1 MNDLTEKL
9 KNLPEEKCSQH
20 CAMTNCKN
28 DEENNCK
35 SDESLYNRDI
45 IDVKNEMSSFGII
58 GKKLVDTDKCS
69 SIISSSSSSSRS
81 SHRNIDN
88 FSNNRIMDK
97 YTKPGGEDDI
107 LSDGEI
113 IEKCNGNQNVITSLD
128 EQKNDD
134 VHRKKKIQKIENLT
148 FQEISKSAAAV
159 IGISRYEASKYCI
172 EIISVLDDNENKLI
186 DQPITFL
193 LSQNETISR
202 CPDKLEMKESG
213 SRSKSKKILP
223 IDKKN
228 VMDDF
233 TIGRSRKNDFHID
246 DLSVS
251 KNHAIISYYNNV
263 GFILRDLGS
272 KHGTFVDNKR
282 IGMKIEKIINVHEVG
297 KSIPLGTNNGLILTD
312 GISIPLGTNNGLI
325 LTDGMSIPLGTNN
338 GLILTD
344 GMSIPLGTNNNGL
357 ILTDGMTL
365 QFGRVICK
373 IFRKRQS
380 AILSHG

>member
-1 MNDLTEKL
+1 MIFPGLFDFSGTFLNDLTEKL
-9 KNLPEEKCSQH
+9 KNLPQEKCLQH
-20 CAMTNCKN
+20 CSMTNCKN
-28 DEENNCK
+28 DEENDFK
-35 SDESLYNRDI
+35 SDKSFYNHDI
-45 IDVKNEMSSFGII
+45 SDVKNEISSFDII
-58 GKKLVDTDKCS
+58 GKNLVDTDKCS
-69 SIISSSSSSSRS
+69 SIINSSSSSGKSN
-81 SHRNIDN
+81 HGNIDN
-88 FSNNRIMDK
+88 HSNNRIKDK
-97 YTKPGGEDDI
+97 STKPGGDDDI

-113 IEKCNGNQNVITSLD
+113 IEKCNENQNVISSLD

-134 VHRKKKIQKIENLT
+134 IHRKKKIQKNENLP
-148 FQEISKSAAAV
+148 FQETSKSSGV
-159 IGISRYEASKYCI
+159 VGGISRYEASKYCI
-172 EIISVLDDNENKLI
+172 EIISVLDDDENKLI
-186 DQPITFL
+186 NQPITFL

-213 SRSKSKKILP
+213 SRFKSEKALS

-233 TIGRSRKNDFHID
+233 TIGRSRKNDFNID

-272 KHGTFVDNKR
+272 KHGTFVDGKR
-282 IGMKIEKIINVHEVG
+282 IGIKNEKIINVHEIG
-297 KSIPLGTNNGLILTD
+297 KSIPLGN
-312 GISIPLGTNNGLI
+312 NNGLI

-344 GMSIPLGTNNNGL
+344 GMSIPLGNNNGL